1 MTPPLHR
8 QPPPDE
14 AVAALA
20 PVRAE
25 LLHTARAEAREL
37 LDRADQEAEALIAEA
52 RAEARFLL
60 EEGQRAGERDGAA
73 AARDIRARARGT
85 ARAHELAA
93 RGRAYE
99 ELRSRAVVR
108 VRETW
113 DTARDTA
120 ARPDLLDRLRQRAQQ
135 LLGPDAE
142 VTEAP
147 DGGLVAQSAGRRA
160 DYTLGAL
167 TARAVDRLGADVE
180 TLWSA

>member
-1 MTPPLHR
+1 MTPPLPR
-8 QPPPDE
+8 QPLPDE

-52 RAEARFLL
+52 RATARSLL
-60 EEGQRAGERDGAA
+60 EEAQRAGERDGAA

-93 RGRAYE
+93 RGQACE

-113 DTARDTA
+113 DTTAR
-120 ARPDLLDRLRQRAQQ
+120 RDLLDRLRQRAQQ

-147 DGGLVAQSAGRRA
+147 DGGLVAQSAGRRV
-160 DYTLGAL
+160 DYTLDAL
-167 TARAVDRLGADVE
+167 TARAVDRLGAEVE